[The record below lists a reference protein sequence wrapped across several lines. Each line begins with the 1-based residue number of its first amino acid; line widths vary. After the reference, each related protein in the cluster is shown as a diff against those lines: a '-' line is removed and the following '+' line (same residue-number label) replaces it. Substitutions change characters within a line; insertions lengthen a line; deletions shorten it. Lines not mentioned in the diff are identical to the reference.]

1 MTGCCLNYAAKSAI
15 ASIFRASL
23 LHKHQP
29 SAVRIAKW
37 VIHVRIGH
45 HTMQSAASARDYQGS
60 AAREKDRRLLGWAIN
75 AANSL
80 QTTGSGF
87 VCRGQELREITVG
100 VRFFGQAAQSG
111 LHGGGPAEE
120 TPLSRSFPAQM
131 DN

>member
-1 MTGCCLNYAAKSAI
+1 
-15 ASIFRASL
+15 
-23 LHKHQP
+23 
-29 SAVRIAKW
+29 
-37 VIHVRIGH
+37 
-45 HTMQSAASARDYQGS
+45 MQSAASARDYQGS
-60 AAREKDRRLLGWAIN
+60 AVREDGRWLLGWAIN

-120 TPLSRSFPAQM
+120 TRLSRSFPTLT
-131 DN
+131 NN